1 MPHPRNGS
9 LLSKSRW
16 PLVATSSLQTE
27 NNTATA
33 NLRNAIFLFEKVSE
47 SIRRRV
53 TYNRKIFIIRGTDIQ
68 KVNMSTITRR
78 NCIFFFGI
86 SNVETFRILCKK
98 FLLRDRPVR
107 SLFKHFSIV
116 AIQTWHVFIF
126 GGVLKPPVEAS
137 CGPLYRIFIYLK
149 LVFSLSTSRSCNPS
163 FYGRRVQQSRVL
175 FIYLFISVEKFRFF
189 STFCKNALFEN
200 FLIVPRV
207 CGCAFRVRANDFE
220 SVFFSLYI
228 RQHNAK

>member
-1 MPHPRNGS
+1 MQKISFEGP
-9 LLSKSRW
+9 SR
-16 PLVATSSLQTE
+16 P
-27 NNTATA
+27 
-33 NLRNAIFLFEKVSE
+33 I
-47 SIRRRV
+47 
-53 TYNRKIFIIRGTDIQ
+53 
-68 KVNMSTITRR
+68 
-78 NCIFFFGI
+78 
-86 SNVETFRILCKK
+86 
-98 FLLRDRPVR
+98 
-107 SLFKHFSIV
+107 
-116 AIQTWHVFIF
+116 AIQTFFYRRYSNMARLHIRWGSETSRRGFMRTTI
-126 GGVLKPPVEAS
+126 PRR
-137 CGPLYRIFIYLK
+137 RIFIYLK
-149 LVFSLSTSRSCNPS
+149 LVFALSTSRSCNPS